1 MKEIKQ
7 IEELDKIVDD
17 YIGINSDNH
26 ICECGNRHSVE
37 SCKQLQMRNAL
48 MNILVTA
55 VDEALATQKNEIR
68 DEVHGLLIP
77 RPLCDC
83 KTHTEHNCG
92 FTSNEA
98 IEDVLK
104 LLTK

>member
-37 SCKQLQMRNAL
+37 SCKQLQMSNAL

-55 VDEALATQKNEIR
+55 VDEALATQKAEHLEILI
-68 DEVHGLLIP
+68 DEIAI
-77 RPLCDC
+77 
-83 KTHTEHNCG
+83 THTSKRG
-92 FTSNEA
+92 TTSGLSSA
-98 IEDVLK
+98 YMRIK